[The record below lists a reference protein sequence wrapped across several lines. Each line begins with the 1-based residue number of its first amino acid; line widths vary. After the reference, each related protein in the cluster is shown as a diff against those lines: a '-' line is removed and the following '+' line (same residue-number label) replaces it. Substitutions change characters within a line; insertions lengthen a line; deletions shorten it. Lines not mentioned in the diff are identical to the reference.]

1 MKNTIVIADTGAII
15 SLIVI
20 DKLWVV
26 EKIFTEVYIANEVWI
41 ELQKY
46 GKDKEEFIQSLSYL
60 KNKVKNSKRDE
71 NLESLLDD
79 GENESIGLY
88 KELNADYIIIE
99 DKKARAIATGLG
111 ITCIGVLTI
120 LEKAKELKLI
130 DNLRGMFILFLKN
143 KRYYTKDLLNY
154 VLEKNGEEQI
164 SDSR

>member
-1 MKNTIVIADTGAII
+1 M
-15 SLIVI
+15 
-20 DKLWVV
+20 
-26 EKIFTEVYIANEVWI
+26 
-41 ELQKY
+41 QKY

-120 LEKAKELKLI
+120 LEKAKELKLV
-130 DNLRGMFILFLKN
+130 DDLRGMFILFLKN
-143 KRYYTKDLLNY
+143 KRYYSKDLLNY